1 MGDTLEPRKKRHST
15 VSPLMVWLGV
25 ALTLAGIIGTGLGLA
40 RDNAFWL
47 LWISVA
53 GIVVGIFLAWRGGAM
68 YDVHGASKSVGAEL
82 VEATH
87 GETHKGVAP
96 TDRLTS
102 EAVRARAVEANRMHD
117 RLIAE
122 RTGGPMAPLFPIG
135 SLLLLL
141 AGVWLV
147 IGQFALPYDHSD
159 VGYNAD
165 LRDMGIGLVVLLSA
179 LWLRHGGESRVA
191 SMLSLASGIGLI
203 LFGLFLP
210 HDNSAIAVD
219 EVFAGAWVLLASAAT
234 FEGAHQEV
242 HR

>member
-1 MGDTLEPRKKRHST
+1 MGDTLEPRKQRHST
-15 VSPLMVWLGV
+15 VSPLLVWLGIV
-25 ALTLAGIIGTGLGLA
+25 LTLAGIIGTGFGLA
-40 RDNAFWL
+40 RNNAFWL
-47 LWISVA
+47 LWVSVGA
-53 GIVVGIFLAWRGGAM
+53 IVVGILLAWRGGAM

-82 VEATH
+82 VEAAH

-102 EAVRARAVEANRMHD
+102 VEVRATAREAHVRT
-117 RLIAE
+117 RELIAE

-135 SLLLLL
+135 SLFLLL

-165 LRDMGIGLVVLLSA
+165 LRDMGLGLVVLLSA
-179 LWLRHGGESRVA
+179 LWLRHGGASRVA
-191 SMLSLASGIGLI
+191 SMLCLASGIGLV
-203 LFGLFLP
+203 LFGMFLP
-210 HDNSAIAVD
+210 HDNGAIAVD
-219 EVFAGAWVLLASAAT
+219 EIFAGAWVLLATAAT